1 MGLLM
6 KGGEPFY
13 FAGGR
18 TGCLVVHGFTASPQ
32 EVYGLGQHLASQGYT
47 VIGPRLFGHATD
59 VRDLHRARWPD
70 WLHSVQDGY
79 HMLRSQ
85 VDQIFLIGLSLGGV
99 LSLIL
104 ASQKPVDGVV
114 AMSTPFELPRQG
126 LLKWIRPVL
135 RPLSLVVPQLAKGPL
150 NFENESANLERV
162 DYRAR
167 SLRAIIEVEGCC
179 LYMQSRLPKVT
190 APTLLMH
197 SRTDDFV
204 PPESMLKIY
213 EDLGSNE
220 KKMHWIAKSD
230 HVMTVD
236 VSAEEV
242 FRVVREFITGLTE

>member
-1 MGLLM
+1 MSLII

-13 FAGGR
+13 FSGGR

-32 EVYGLGQHLASQGYT
+32 EVRRLGQHLASKGHT
-47 VIGPRLFGHATD
+47 VLGPRLFAHATK
-59 VRDLHRARWPD
+59 VRDLRRARWLD

-85 VDQIFLIGLSLGGV
+85 VDQIFLVGLSLGGV

-104 ASQKPVDGVV
+104 ASHKPVAGVV
-114 AMSTPFELPRQG
+114 AMSTPYELPKQG

-135 RPLSLVVPQLAKGPL
+135 RPLSIIVPQLAKGPL
-150 NFENESANLERV
+150 AFQNETANRERV

-167 SLRAIIEVEGCC
+167 PLRTIIEVESCC
-179 LYMQSRLPKVT
+179 LFMQRCLADVS

-204 PPESMLKIY
+204 PPDSMRKIY
-213 EDLGSNE
+213 EALGSND
-220 KKMHWIAKSD
+220 KQMHWIEESD

-236 VSAEEV
+236 VAAQEV
-242 FRVVREFITGLTE
+242 FQAASTFIAGLIP

>member
-1 MGLLM
+1 M

-13 FAGGR
+13 YSGGR

-32 EVYGLGQHLASQGYT
+32 EVHRLGQHLAAQGHT
-47 VIGPRLFGHATD
+47 VLGPRLFGHATD
-59 VRDLHRARWPD
+59 VRDLRRARWHD

-79 HMLRSQ
+79 HMLRCQ
-85 VDQIFLIGLSLGGV
+85 VDRIFLVGLSLGGD

-104 ASQKPVDGVV
+104 ASQKPVAGVV
-114 AMSTPFELPRQG
+114 AMSTPFELPKQG
-126 LLKWIRPVL
+126 LLRWIRPIL
-135 RPLSLVVPQLAKGPL
+135 RPLSVVLPQLAKGPL
-150 NFENESANLERV
+150 AFENETANLERV

-167 SLRAIIEVEGCC
+167 TLRAVIEVEACC
-179 LYMQSRLPKVT
+179 LYMQSRLPEIK

-204 PPESMLKIY
+204 PPDSMPKIY
-213 EDLGSNE
+213 KALGSSE
-220 KKMHWIAKSD
+220 KAMHWIEKSD

-242 FRVVREFITGLTE
+242 FRTAGKFISGLIE